1 MGSSSTSAVHDVIVP
16 TLVTSVAPI
25 PVVAA
30 PPRSTVR
37 TRLFAA
43 VTLLTLVAAFGAA
56 AMTGYRA
63 LRDSFVAPAI
73 LSPDSDLVLSNKLK
87 LSELQVERAR
97 AAAEL
102 EGIESDLTAAAQAL
116 ARLQDL
122 RKTAATTAD
131 WTTGAASRKASE
143 GGADVKAL
151 ASQKAMIVKMLNEQ
165 KTLTAKAKADS
176 DAGVISLGDYAR
188 EAQAQRQ
195 LEIAL
200 IENERTALQSQA
212 SLHETVL
219 ARQALAR
226 RGAAMPEM
234 LTAEEQI
241 IRIELEIMRLESEQ
255 RSKLAQKLAVT
266 ERLSKIDELDAQL
279 KSRPIFQAVSRSL
292 DVAFVPYTQLDGV
305 APGAD
310 VYDCVWGLFWCKPVG
325 SVAELVPG
333 EVILPDPW
341 GNQARGQYAV
351 LNLAD
356 HEAAKSKTLRIRPGS
371 AHAASSAARV
381 APNTALSQ
389 K

>member
-1 MGSSSTSAVHDVIVP
+1 MGSSSTSAVHDVSIPKIVA
-16 TLVTSVAPI
+16 SVPSI

-30 PPRSTVR
+30 PARSTVR

-43 VTLLTLVAAFGAA
+43 VTLVTLVAAFGAA

-63 LRDSFVAPAI
+63 VRDSFVAPAI

-102 EGIESDLTAAAQAL
+102 EGIEADLTAAAHAV
-116 ARLQDL
+116 ARLEEL
-122 RKTAATTAD
+122 RKTAVTTAD
-131 WTTGAASRKASE
+131 WTTGAAVRKASE

-151 ASQKAMIVKMLNEQ
+151 ADQKAMIERMLAEQ
-165 KTLTAKAKADS
+165 KALTAKAKADS
-176 DAGVISLGDYAR
+176 DAGVISRGDYAR
-188 EAQAQRQ
+188 EEQSQRQ

-200 IENERTALQSQA
+200 IENERATLQSQA
-212 SLHETVL
+212 SLRETML

-234 LTAEEQI
+234 LTHEEQV
-241 IRIELEIMRLESEQ
+241 IRVELEILRLESEQ
-255 RSKLAQKLAVT
+255 RSKLAQQRAVA
-266 ERLSKIDELDAQL
+266 ERLDKIDELDAQL

-310 VYDCVWGLFWCKPVG
+310 VYECVWGLFWCEPVG
-325 SVAELVPG
+325 SVTELVPG

-351 LNLAD
+351 LNLFD

-371 AHAASSAARV
+371 AHAARV
-381 APNTALSQ
+381 APTAAVSQ